1 MVWTSITVFIDT
13 DRTLESVRRP
23 WSCLQSWMY
32 FDSWMEMEETD
43 LGNTDVA
50 VSECQ
55 SQLNP
60 RVTVNNCSFS
70 RDEDSVRPITRWLQF
85 EC

>member
-1 MVWTSITVFIDT
+1 
-13 DRTLESVRRP
+13 
-23 WSCLQSWMY
+23 
-32 FDSWMEMEETD
+32 MEETD
-43 LGNTDVA
+43 LGNTDVEAGLA